1 MDKRSAPTLYF
12 SSKTG
17 KWGTTPI
24 EGAPTWQ
31 HSSMMVYE
39 AWLRSQD
46 RRRRYA
52 AQRAA
57 DRRRTKAQSKY
68 IVERC
73 LMALLAHWERS

>member
-39 AWLRSQD
+39 AARG
-46 RRRRYA
+46 
-52 AQRAA
+52 
-57 DRRRTKAQSKY
+57 
-68 IVERC
+68 
-73 LMALLAHWERS
+73 